1 MSMFETLTFKKSLL
15 GFALFGVSTI
25 ALCSQA
31 FAQFDSLISDTLA
44 SQQENVTN
52 LTSSITA
59 GGVESILSDEQIDQL
74 TAQAVLGAAGGGQG
88 AEEAQDAQGNLPTT
102 GRRINADQLLA
113 DFENTRD
120 LLDQYGEPSSQFSRP
135 ENAPPLSLEQL
146 ENIRKENVVAAGEG
160 LPFDIRKEALKE
172 AAISYGARG
181 GLAWRT
187 YAIAQ
192 ELDRRSRYLNRV
204 FDFRQLLI
212 PAPSG
217 LMIEPPIISE
227 SVNSML
233 IETGG
238 QEAAVSDRI
247 YNIINNAQIVSA
259 PRTWRTYLE
268 RTWPAV
274 EPPPDILR
282 PENAQERRLWVELV
296 NAGWN
301 EGVRQADDIFK
312 EDLQRLLSDFRGMV
326 RYRLLLS
333 QGMVSQPFAL
343 QVDRGVTGGGSQMR
357 VGDRAVQITGVPQLI
372 SGASRWK
379 PASR

>member
-1 MSMFETLTFKKSLL
+1 MFVAPSY
-15 GFALFGVSTI
+15 
-25 ALCSQA
+25 
-31 FAQFDSLISDTLA
+31 AQFDGLLSDTLA
-44 SQQENVTN
+44 AQQDNINTLSSQSVATGLDSIFSQEQLN
-52 LTSSITA
+52 
-59 GGVESILSDEQIDQL
+59 QL
-74 TAQAVLGAAGGGQG
+74 TA
-88 AEEAQDAQGNLPTT
+88 E
-102 GRRINADQLLA
+102 QLLNSVQSGEEGVEEQA
-113 DFENTRD
+113 LPAPTRSLDANQLLQDFENTQD
-120 LLDQYGEPSSQFSRP
+120 ILQKYGGGSAFSRA
-135 ENAPPLSLEQL
+135 ENAPPLSLDAL
-146 ENIRKENVVAAGEG
+146 ENIRKENVVAQGEG
-160 LPFDIRKEALKE
+160 LPFDIRKDAIKE

-187 YAIAQ
+187 YAISQ
-192 ELDRRSRYLNRV
+192 DLGQRSRYLNRV

-217 LMIEPPIISE
+217 LLIEPPIISE

-233 IETGG
+233 IEVGG

-247 YNIINNAQIVSA
+247 YNIINNARIVSA

-268 RTWPAV
+268 RSWPAV

-282 PENAQERRLWVELV
+282 PEGPQERALWVEYV
-296 NAGWN
+296 NIGWQAGV
-301 EGVRQADDIFK
+301 EQANDIFK
-312 EDLQRLLSDFRGMV
+312 EDIALLLSDFRGMV

-333 QGMVSQPFAL
+333 QGMISAPFAL

-372 SGASRWK
+372 TGASRWK